1 MYCKPLGAT
10 TLTISL
16 SICQAAIAADATA
29 AAILSPVPVPFL
41 VAFSLLALSDKLA
54 HLFY

>member
-1 MYCKPLGAT
+1 MYCKPLGAM

-16 SICQAAIAADATA
+16 SICQEAIAADATA